1 MAVDHN
7 RPFPVADE
15 RREAIAHIL
24 HNRPYA
30 ELSRQDKVQLIH
42 IALLEAQV
50 DALNDIRYG
59 VEAAHDIYNGRFR

>member
-7 RPFPVADE
+7 RELPVAHD
-15 RREAIAHIL
+15 RREGLAQIL

-30 ELSRQDKVQLIH
+30 DLSRADKVQLIH

-50 DALNDIRYG
+50 DALNDIRFG
-59 VEAAHDIYNGRFR
+59 IQEAHDIYNGRFR